1 MTSQLRLVFFNTQKG
16 VMKLARQIIGSPH
29 DDSNLNNINHNFT
42 ELYSYLRFIEE
53 AKEKIDEFL
62 AFEGVITSDMI
73 QNASITGNKIANGSI
88 YGDKVAD
95 NSLTGSK
102 LKEASIGT
110 RELKDGSVNHSKL
123 GIRAITW
130 ENLDT
135 GAVTTDRIADN
146 SVSTSKVKDS
156 AIDTLKLANDAV
168 WGTKLKDESV
178 TNKKIGKGAVD
189 STKIADYGVKT
200 INIATGAVD
209 RAQIAENAVNS
220 SRIADYSIL
229 GRHINGKAIAK
240 SMIQDNAIDH
250 TKTSLDALTINKGKE
265 FPMIKIGTDDKQVI
279 LDAILDVKVHF
290 ADVNA
295 VYSLNY
301 IGKDTTSWE
310 TTPQTF
316 IEMAMSYDGF
326 NDSHLPLI
334 GRLQTDEQALG
345 SNNTGIKT
353 HVINWDGID
362 EVISITIDWDA
373 LTLPNNNFRSDG
385 KVNYIIDPSQYFF
398 RRSSKGNPVDDLE
411 DNMAFNINGRN
422 IKVKEKLDDTNNI
435 IYEFG
440 TLSPNDFFEIKNIRT
455 QSNSSNVEDYSGDE
469 LLRSSTDW
477 VSPYGMLADTN
488 PVTDSRFTVG
498 GGHGTSGGAG
508 FPTGSYIGI
517 SNLKVDGK
525 NVTNGNHIGK
535 ELTFTIEH
543 YISASNVINLET
555 GEKRN
560 TAKETRYYKINKSG
574 IHVEVELEALEPI
587 TMTHYAGLQ
596 TIQRDSFN
604 YFYYRG
610 DKPEKLYTVTGLS
623 NWELPTLEDAKLL
636 DRVVMYNPNIVMIMK
651 TDRDYG
657 IGTGEYIPESTE
669 NIQQRPMHATPN
681 VGKIYMHNLGRSSNS
696 YKMATGDSIAY
707 RGQWSFVEN
716 KSDDNSVVKYNF
728 NGTEYTDD
736 ISVYEVI

>member
-95 NSLTGSK
+95 NSLGGSK

-135 GAVTTDRIADN
+135 GAVTVDRLADN
-146 SVSTSKVKDS
+146 SVATSKVQDN

-178 TNKKIGKGAVD
+178 TNKKLGKGAVD

-200 INIATGAVD
+200 INIASGAVD
-209 RAQIAENAVNS
+209 RAQIAMNAVNS
-220 SRIADYSIL
+220 SRIADFSI
-229 GRHINGKAIAK
+229 GENHINGNTITK
-240 SMIQDNAIDH
+240 SMLKDNVVDH
-250 TKTSLDALTINKGKE
+250 TKTSLDTMSINKGKD
-265 FPMIKIGTDDKQVI
+265 FPMVKIGADTKQVI
-279 LDAILDVKVHF
+279 LDAVLDMKIHF

-301 IGKDTTSWE
+301 IGKDSTSWE

-316 IEMAMSYDGF
+316 IEMAKSYDNF
-326 NDSHLPLI
+326 SESHLPLI
-334 GRLQTDEQALG
+334 GRLQTNEQALG
-345 SNNTGIKT
+345 NNNTGIKT
-353 HVINWDGID
+353 HVINWEGID

-373 LTLPNNNFRSDG
+373 LTMANNNFRSDG
-385 KVNYIIDPSQYFF
+385 KVNYIINPSQYFF
-398 RRSSKGNPVDDLE
+398 RRSSKGKPVDVLE
-411 DNMAFNINGRN
+411 DNMAFNINGRD
-422 IKVKEKLDDTNNI
+422 IKVKEKIDDTSNI

-455 QSNSSNVEDYSGDE
+455 QSNVSNIEDYSGNE

-477 VSPYGMLADTN
+477 VSPYGMIADTN
-488 PVTDSRFTVG
+488 TVTDSRFTVG

-525 NVTNGNHIGK
+525 SVTNGNHIGK

-560 TAKETRYYKINKSG
+560 TAKENRKYKINKSG

-596 TIQRDSFN
+596 TIQRDSFD

>member
-1 MTSQLRLVFFNTQKG
+1 M
-16 VMKLARQIIGSPH
+16 ARQTIGSPH

-95 NSLTGSK
+95 NSLEGSK
-102 LKEASIGT
+102 LKESSIGT

-135 GAVTTDRIADN
+135 GAVTVDRLADN
-146 SVSTSKVKDS
+146 AVATSKVQDN

-209 RAQIAENAVNS
+209 RAQIAMNAVNS
-220 SRIADYSIL
+220 SRIADFSI
-229 GRHINGKAIAK
+229 GENHINGNTITK
-240 SMIQDNAIDH
+240 SMLKDNVVDH
-250 TKTSLDALTINKGKE
+250 TKTSLDTMSINKGKD
-265 FPMIKIGTDDKQVI
+265 FPMVKIGADTKQVI
-279 LDAILDVKVHF
+279 LDAVLDMKVHF

-301 IGKDTTSWE
+301 IGKDSTSWE

-316 IEMAMSYDGF
+316 IEMAKSYDNF
-326 NDSHLPLI
+326 SESHLPLI
-334 GRLQTDEQALG
+334 GRLQTNEQALG
-345 SNNTGIKT
+345 NNNTGIKT
-353 HVINWDGID
+353 HVINWEGID

-373 LTLPNNNFRSDG
+373 LTMANNNFRSDG
-385 KVNYIIDPSQYFF
+385 KVNYIINPSQYFF

-440 TLSPNDFFEIKNIRT
+440 TLNPNDFFEIKNIRT
-455 QSNSSNVEDYSGDE
+455 QSKNSNIEDYNGEE

-525 NVTNGNHIGK
+525 GVVNGNHIGK

-574 IHVEVELEALEPI
+574 IHVEVKLEALEPI

-596 TIQRDSFN
+596 TIQRDSFDH
-604 YFYYRG
+604 FYYRG

-623 NWELPTLEDAKLL
+623 NWELPTLNDPSLL
-636 DRVVMYNPNIVMIMK
+636 DRVVMYNPDIVMIMK
-651 TDRDYG
+651 TDRNYG

-681 VGKIYMHNLGRSSNS
+681 VGKIYMHNLGRSSNN
-696 YKMATGDSIAY
+696 YKITTGDSIAY

-716 KSDDNSVVKYNF
+716 KSNDNSFVKYNF

>member
-1 MTSQLRLVFFNTQKG
+1 M
-16 VMKLARQIIGSPH
+16 ARKIIGSPH

-95 NSLTGSK
+95 NSIEGSK

-146 SVSTSKVKDS
+146 SVTTSKVRDS

-310 TTPQTF
+310 TPPQTF

-440 TLSPNDFFEIKNIRT
+440 TLNPNDFFEIKNIRT
-455 QSNSSNVEDYSGDE
+455 QSKNSNIEDYNGEE

-477 VSPYGMLADTN
+477 VSPYGLLADTN

-525 NVTNGNHIGK
+525 GVVNGNHIGK

-574 IHVEVELEALEPI
+574 IHVEVKLEALEPI

-596 TIQRDSFN
+596 TIQRDSFD

-610 DKPEKLYTVTGLS
+610 DEPKKLYTVTELT
-623 NWELPTLEDAKLL
+623 NWELPTLNDPSLL
-636 DRVVMYNPNIVMIMK
+636 DRVVMYNPDIVMIMK
-651 TDRDYG
+651 TDRNYG

-681 VGKIYMHNLGRSSNS
+681 VGKIYMHNLGRSSNN
-696 YKMATGDSIAY
+696 YKMTTGDSIAY

-716 KSDDNSVVKYNF
+716 KSNDNSFVKYNF
-728 NGTEYTDD
+728 NGTEYSDD
-736 ISVYEVI
+736 VSGYEVI

>member
-1 MTSQLRLVFFNTQKG
+1 MTSRDWLVFFNTQKG

-95 NSLTGSK
+95 NSLGGSK

-146 SVSTSKVKDS
+146 SVTTSKVRDS

-455 QSNSSNVEDYSGDE
+455 QSKNSNIEDYNGEE

-525 NVTNGNHIGK
+525 GVVNGNHIGK

-574 IHVEVELEALEPI
+574 IHVEVKLEALEPI

-596 TIQRDSFN
+596 TIQRDSFD

-610 DKPEKLYTVTGLS
+610 DEPKKLYTVTELT
-623 NWELPTLEDAKLL
+623 NWELPTLNDPSLL
-636 DRVVMYNPNIVMIMK
+636 DRVVMYNPDIVMIMK
-651 TDRDYG
+651 TDRNYG

-681 VGKIYMHNLGRSSNS
+681 VGKIYMHNLGRSSNN
-696 YKMATGDSIAY
+696 YKMTTGDSIAY

-716 KSDDNSVVKYNF
+716 KSNDNSFVKYNF
-728 NGTEYTDD
+728 NGTEYSDD
-736 ISVYEVI
+736 VSGYEVI